1 MTMVRLA
8 KVVLT
13 GAIAILCLLIGYN
26 NIVDYGSNLMFVQ
39 HVLSMDTTFPDNAV
53 RINRA
58 VSDPRL
64 QSDAYLIII
73 VAELAIGLACLAGT
87 LRMMLALNAP
97 AATFNKAKKFAV
109 LGLSAGVAFW
119 LMAFLVVGGE
129 WFQMWQSQ
137 MWNGQEA
144 AFRFVTTIGL
154 VLIFVSLKDT
164 DED

>member
-1 MTMVRLA
+1 MTMIRLS
-8 KVVLT
+8 KMMLT
-13 GAIAILCLLIGYN
+13 GVIAALCLLIGYN

-53 RINRA
+53 RIGRA

-73 VAELAIGLACLAGT
+73 VAELSIGLACLAGT
-87 LRMMLALNAP
+87 MKMMFSLNAP
-97 AATFNKAKKFAV
+97 AATFNKAKNFAV

-154 VLIFVSLKDT
+154 ILIFVSLKDT
-164 DED
+164 DEV